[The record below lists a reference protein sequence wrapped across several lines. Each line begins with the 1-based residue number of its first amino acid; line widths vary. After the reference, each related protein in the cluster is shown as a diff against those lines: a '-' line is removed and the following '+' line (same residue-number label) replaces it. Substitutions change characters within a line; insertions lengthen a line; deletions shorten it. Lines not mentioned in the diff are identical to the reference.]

1 MRPVC
6 LNLFVALIMNKA
18 LMLLSIFSRSLTVQ
32 TSFNYRTMQGLGFA
46 FAMLPL
52 TVSGKYIATRDKD
65 DFLLRHSRMFS
76 TNPYLVPAVA
86 GSVARMEE
94 EGAGGSDVED
104 FKNALMGPYAALGD
118 SFFWGALRLF
128 SSVWAVLF
136 ALSGSIYAPL
146 LFLLFFTPPQI
157 FVRVGGYVN
166 GLRYGRGGFNYIRSL
181 DLPRESLRFRYAS
194 LVVLGFAGAASF
206 SAIGDRAGSLSS
218 ITDLIIGSVIFS
230 ISFWGLKRGISSV
243 KILYGAAVLCILF
256 SIVYG
261 YN

>member
-1 MRPVC
+1 
-6 LNLFVALIMNKA
+6 MNKA
-18 LMLLSIFSRSLTVQ
+18 SMLLSIFFRSLIVQ

-46 FAMLPL
+46 YALLPL
-52 TVSGKYIATRDKD
+52 TVSEKFVENKDKES
-65 DFLLRHSRMFS
+65 FLRRHAQMFS

-86 GSVARMEE
+86 GSVVRMEK
-94 EGAGGSDVED
+94 EGAGGSEVED

-128 SSVWAVLF
+128 SSIWAVLF
-136 ALSGSIYAPL
+136 ALLGSFYAPL
-146 LFLLFFTPPQI
+146 LFLLFFSPPQF

-181 DLPRESLRFRYAS
+181 DLPRESLRFRYGA
-194 LVVLGFAGAASF
+194 LVVLGVAVAASF
-206 SAIGDRAGSLSS
+206 SAIGDGHAGSLSS
-218 ITDLIIGSVIFS
+218 ISELIIGSVIFLV
-230 ISFWGLKRGISSV
+230 SFWGLKRGISSV
-243 KILYGAAVLCILF
+243 KILYGCAVLCILF